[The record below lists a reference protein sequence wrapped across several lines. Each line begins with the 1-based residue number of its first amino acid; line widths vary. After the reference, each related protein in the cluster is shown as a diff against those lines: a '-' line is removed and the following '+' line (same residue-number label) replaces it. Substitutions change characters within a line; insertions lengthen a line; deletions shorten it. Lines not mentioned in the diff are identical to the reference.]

1 MFVSIGLPVD
11 RIPADAEL
19 LTGAGIGAC
28 AEAAERLGIDAVF
41 VTDHPAPD
49 ETWIGRGG
57 HPTVDPFVA
66 LSFAAAATTRLR
78 LHTNLLVL
86 GYRNPFLAA
95 KAVASLDVLS
105 SGRVTLGVGVGYLE
119 AEFDA
124 LGGDYAQR
132 AAVADDT
139 LDAIKQAWSGEPVH
153 RDGPSYRAAGTVVRP
168 IPTQRPHPPI
178 WVGGNSL
185 AAMRRVVRHAQGW
198 SPMPSPRSAAP
209 HLGTPGIEGVDEL
222 GSRINR
228 LHQMMEDAGRTD
240 PIDIAVIP
248 QTMAAFASGGSGAS
262 AWSSETVIDEIG
274 QLRAAGGT
282 ALVVNLPGLEL
293 PVFLEALER
302 FAIEVLA
309 KI

>member
-11 RIPADAEL
+11 RTPADL
-19 LTGAGIGAC
+19 LTGEGIGAC
-28 AEAAERLGIDAVF
+28 AEAAERHGIDAVF

-49 ETWIGRGG
+49 ETWIRRGG

-124 LGGDYAQR
+124 LGGDYGQR
-132 AAVADDT
+132 AAVADDA
-139 LDAIKQAWSGEPVH
+139 LEAMKHAWSGEPVH
-153 RDGPSYRAAGTVVRP
+153 RDGRSYRAAGTVVRP
-168 IPTQRPHPPI
+168 SPAQQPHPPI
-178 WVGGNSL
+178 WVGGNSV
-185 AAMRRVVRHAQGW
+185 AAMRRVVRHGQGW

-222 GSRINR
+222 ATRIRR

-240 PIDIAVIP
+240 PVDIAVIP
-248 QTMAAFASGGSGAS
+248 RTMAGFASGGKGAGS
-262 AWSSETVIDEIG
+262 WSSESVLDEIG
-274 QLRAAGGT
+274 QLRRAGGT
-282 ALVVNLPGLEL
+282 ALVANLPGVEL
-293 PVFLEALER
+293 PAYLEALER
-302 FAIEVLA
+302 LATEVVQ